1 MTSLSCSALGIKELV
16 QGLIAPA
23 HPTGDVL
30 VGLVSLAVS
39 MFACAAVSI
48 GFIFSAIA
56 VQIRSGG
63 VGTEA
68 GCPKACR
75 CCCPMTRDNSE
86 KKRTA
91 KFKMAEVAAT
101 GTTIT
106 V

>member
-1 MTSLSCSALGIKELV
+1 MLGAKAGGMLAPFGRSTWTAREPRELQQALG
-16 QGLIAPA
+16 A
-23 HPTGDVL
+23 
-30 VGLVSLAVS
+30 
-39 MFACAAVSI
+39 
-48 GFIFSAIA
+48 
-56 VQIRSGG
+56 

-91 KFKMAEVAAT
+91 KFKMAAVAAT